1 MERLTQYIWQ
11 HRLWPATDMF
21 TVDGRKIHVI
31 DPGRL
36 NTDSGPDFFNAKIYI
51 DGRLWAGDVEIHVR
65 ATDWHRHGHDGDPAY
80 NSVILHVVDL
90 DDGPITRPDG
100 QTIPQMRM
108 PCAPD
113 FHLRYSQLVDAPA
126 ASLPCASHIAALSPL
141 HISDWIS
148 SLTYERIYA
157 KTDRI
162 DSILSRLHGDW
173 ESACYITIARALGFG
188 INGEPFERLAFSLPL
203 NIIGKHSD
211 SLMAIEALL
220 FGQSGLIVPSDDPYI
235 AGLQREYAFLS
246 HKFGLRPPQ
255 SLGWKMARMR
265 PANFPHRRIAT
276 LAAMLYGGFSM
287 LSRILEI
294 ENLDRARLI
303 FAPQL
308 TGFWRN
314 HYNFGAPSGSCPPS
328 LGLSSVT
335 GLVIN
340 AVVPLQMAY
349 GTAHDDRSL
358 TDRAVELLQSL
369 PPENNTIVDLF
380 TRAGI
385 RCRDAFTS
393 QALIQL
399 RRQYCEPRKCLY
411 CRIGHRMLAARA
423 PRISV

>member
-1 MERLTQYIWQ
+1 MQYIWQ

-162 DSILSRLHGDW
+162 GSILSRLHGDW

-203 NIIGKHSD
+203 NIIGKHAD

-235 AGLQREYAFLS
+235 VGLQREYAFLS
-246 HKFGLRPPQ
+246 HKFALSPPQ

-423 PRISV
+423 PRITV